1 MQVSF
6 KFLREGV
13 PMKWRVA
20 LMVLAFALM
29 ATGVFAQSTDIDI
42 PFQKFVLDNGL
53 TVIVHED
60 HKAPIVAVNLWYHVG
75 SKNEKPGKTG
85 FAHLFEHLMF
95 GGSEHSPG
103 RYIDAMERIGATD
116 LNGTTNSDRTNYFED
131 VPTSALDLTLW
142 MESDRMGHLLGALD
156 QKTLDLQRGVVQNE
170 KRQGENQPYGVTRQ
184 LLTQNTYPAGHPYSW
199 TTIGDMADLD
209 AASMKDVQEWFKTY
223 YGPSNVVL
231 VLAGDIDTKTAK
243 EKVEKYFEDIPAGPP
258 VAHHEVW
265 IAKMTGTH
273 RQKVQ
278 DRVPQAR
285 IYKVWNTPEYG
296 TADEDYLDLVSD
308 VLSTGKTSRFYKRL
322 VYDDQIATNANAF
335 VNLNEIGG
343 QFFVQATA
351 PPGQGLDQVEK
362 ELDEE
367 LARFLKEGPTAKE
380 LQRVKTEY
388 AANFIRGIE
397 RIGGFGGK
405 SDQLARNQVFRGD
418 PAAYKISLK
427 RVQEATAEDLKAAAN
442 RWLSDGVYVL
452 EVYPFPEYKT
462 AAKGADRS
470 KAPETGTPPDLKLPK
485 LQRAA
490 LSNGLKVI
498 LSERHEV
505 PLVHFWMTTDAGY
518 AADQSAAPG
527 AASMTSAL
535 LDGGTKTRNALQIS
549 DQLAMLGAELRAYSN
564 LDLSIVELS
573 ALKAK
578 LDPSLD
584 LFADVIHNPVF
595 PESDFKRQ
603 QKQTLA
609 AIEREQNT
617 PIQMALRVLPG
628 LVYGPGHA
636 YGNPLT
642 GSGTTESVTKMTKE
656 DLVKFH
662 QAWYRPNN
670 ATLVIV
676 GDTTLSEVKP
686 KLEKLFANWK
696 AGQLPKKNISS
707 VPLAAK
713 STVYLMDKPGA
724 LQSVIIAGSVAPPKA
739 NPKEIAMEAMNDD
752 LGGMFGSRLNLNLR
766 EDKHWSYGARTLLW
780 AARAQR
786 PFIALAPVQTDKT
799 KESLEEVNKEF
810 RGILGARPVTAEE
823 LSRIQ
828 ANETLRLPGSR
839 ETQEEVGRS
848 ILDLVQFGL
857 PDDYYETYAGK
868 VRAVKIADVEDA
880 AKTVVHPDNLIWV
893 IVGDR
898 AKIEAGVK
906 ELNLGE
912 IRFLSPDGKPL

>member
-1 MQVSF
+1 
-6 KFLREGV
+6 
-13 PMKWRVA
+13 MKCRVA
-20 LMVLAFALM
+20 LMVLVFALM
-29 ATGVFAQSTDIDI
+29 ATGVFAQSADIDI

-95 GGSEHSPG
+95 GGSEHAPG

-116 LNGTTNSDRTNYFED
+116 LNGTTNPDRTNYFED

-170 KRQGENQPYGVTRQ
+170 KRQGENQPYGVTHQ

-231 VLAGDIDTKTAK
+231 VLAGDIDAKTAK
-243 EKVEKYFEDIPAGPP
+243 EKVEKYFGDIPAGPP

-296 TADEDYLDLVSD
+296 TADGDYLDLVSD
-308 VLSTGKTSRFYKRL
+308 VLSEGKTSRFYKRL

-335 VNLNEIGG
+335 VDLREIAG
-343 QFFVQATA
+343 QFGIQATA
-351 PPGQGLDQVEK
+351 RPGQSLAQVEK

-367 LARFLKEGPTAKE
+367 LARFLKDGPTPEE

-388 AANFIRGIE
+388 AAHFIRGIE

-418 PAAYKISLK
+418 PVAYKISVK
-427 RVQEATAEDLKAAAN
+427 RVQGATAEDLKAAAN

-462 AAKGADRS
+462 ASKGADRS

-485 LQRAA
+485 LQRAT

-505 PLVHFWMTTDAGY
+505 PLVHFWMTIDAGY
-518 AADQSAAPG
+518 AADQLSAPG
-527 AASMTSAL
+527 TASLTSSL
-535 LDGGTKTRNALQIS
+535 LDGGTSTRNALQIN

-564 LDLSIVELS
+564 LDLSVVQLS

-584 LFADVIHNPVF
+584 LFADVIQNPVF

-609 AIEREQNT
+609 AIEREQNA
-617 PIQMALRVLPG
+617 PVQMALRVLPA
-628 LVYGPGHA
+628 LVYGTGHA

-642 GSGTTESVTKMTKE
+642 GSGTTESVIKMTRE

-662 QAWYRPNN
+662 QAWYHPNN

-696 AGQLPKKNISS
+696 AGQIPKKNIGS
-707 VPLAAK
+707 VPLTAK

-752 LGGMFGSRLNLNLR
+752 LGGMFGSRLNMNLR

-799 KESLEEVNKEF
+799 KESLAEMNKEF
-810 RGILGARPVTAEE
+810 RGILGGRPLTADE

-839 ETQEEVGRS
+839 ETQNEVGQS

-857 PDDYYETYAGK
+857 PDDYYEAYAGK
-868 VRAVKIADVEDA
+868 VRALKIADVEDA

-912 IRFLSPDGKPL
+912 IRFLSPDGKPI